1 MPVYFTQSLVVAGFR
16 LWPISVSQAV
26 ELFAQSIS
34 SPVVSVDSSHPVP
47 RTTFSTDPRM
57 AVQ

>member
-1 MPVYFTQSLVVAGFR
+1 MPVYPTQFVEVAGFR
-16 LWPISVSQAV
+16 LWPINVSKAV
-26 ELFAQSIS
+26 GLFAPRIS
-34 SPVVSVDSSHPVP
+34 CLVASVDSSHPVP

>member
-1 MPVYFTQSLVVAGFR
+1 MPVFSLEYFVAAGFR
-16 LWPISVSQAV
+16 LWPISASKAV
-26 ELFAQSIS
+26 GRYC
-34 SPVVSVDSSHPVP
+34 PVAPVDSSHPVP

>member
-1 MPVYFTQSLVVAGFR
+1 LVAAGFR